1 MKKVCRSIACSAA
14 LLTLLVPPSASAQDM
29 AAAQAKLQARMEE
42 AQKVASIEA
51 DKEGFVGELLARFA
65 STAAEKGY
73 DAFVSKG
80 TKKLLRKSARD
91 LQRLSENAKD
101 FDTFYKLVFEG
112 YTIDSFGQL
121 TQDLVFFPISAC
133 RIYDSRTATRV
144 GLQGPMA
151 PGTQRSV
158 SVNDS
163 HPRSGRGQ
171 PLVRDRIPDLI
182 NDPPALAITLTA
194 ASPSGP
200 GNLRTFAAG
209 APVPNA
215 AMLTYTAGTTIST
228 GAVTSS
234 AGGVSSELTVR
245 NQGAGNTDVV
255 IDIVGYFHAP
265 VAQPLACQTV
275 SSRNT
280 ILANSFGAFDSP
292 ACPAGTD
299 LTGGGVD
306 TNFSRR
312 RDLGYGLSPNTGRHA
327 WTCSARSSV
336 RGPTGLFDLLRRLL
350 QHSGPLTYRQAQVR
364 SVAGP
369 RPLRAGPF
377 FDAAMAV
384 P

>member
-29 AAAQAKLQARMEE
+29 AAAQAKLQARMDE
-42 AQKVASIEA
+42 AQNVASIEA

-65 STAAEKGY
+65 STAAERGY

-133 RIYDSRTATRV
+133 RIYDSRTATTV

-158 SVNDS
+158 SINDS
-163 HPRSGRGQ
+163 TLGQ
-171 PLVRDRIPDLI
+171 GGANPSCETVIPDLI

-280 ILANSFGAFDSP
+280 ILANAYGAFDSP
-292 ACPAGTD
+292 ACPAGTVM
-299 LTGGGVD
+299 TGGGID
-306 TNFSRR
+306 TNFSASEIWTYRS
-312 RDLGYGLSPNTGRHA
+312 SPNTGATSWR
-327 WTCSARSSV
+327 CEARSQFASDW
-336 RGPTGLFDLLRRLL
+336 TLFDC
-350 QHSGPLTYRQAQVR
+350 Y
-364 SVAGP
+364 
-369 RPLRAGPF
+369 
-377 FDAAMAV
+377 AV
-384 P
+384 CCNIPGR

>member
-133 RIYDSRTATRV
+133 RIYDSRNATAA
-144 GLQGPMA
+144 GLGGPMA
-151 PGTQRSV
+151 PGTQRAI
-158 SVNDS
+158 SVNDGTS
-163 HPRSGRGQ
+163 VQGGANPECVT
-171 PLVRDRIPDLI
+171 LIPDI
-182 NDPPALAITLTA
+182 VDDPPALAITLTA
-194 ASPSGP
+194 ASPTGP
-200 GNLRTFAAG
+200 GNLRTFASG

-228 GAVTSS
+228 GTVTSS
-234 AGGVSSELTVR
+234 AGGRLLR
-245 NQGAGNTDVV
+245 ADR
-255 IDIVGYFHAP
+255 P
-265 VAQPLACQTV
+265 QPGSGQY
-275 SSRNT
+275 
-280 ILANSFGAFDSP
+280 
-292 ACPAGTD
+292 
-299 LTGGGVD
+299 
-306 TNFSRR
+306 RR
-312 RDLGYGLSPNTGRHA
+312 RHRHRQVLPRAGRPAHRVPDRLQPEHDPGELLWRLRQPGVPGGHGHDRGRHRHELQFRGDLDVSLFA
-327 WTCSARSSV
+327 ERGEHRLEV
-336 RGPTGLFDLLRRLL
+336 RGTQPARVRLDPLRLLRRLL
-350 QHSGPLTYRQAQVR
+350 QHSGPLTYRQARVR
-364 SVAGP
+364 SV
-369 RPLRAGPF
+369 
-377 FDAAMAV
+377 
-384 P
+384 